1 MAYLLKIGAIEENV
15 SGYGQRGYHCFRKGR
30 CVIIRFAAV
39 VVLRNRRVHWAH
51 RPQEKIYEHESEH
64 NAKQDLDKLINKQ
77 TRGGYS
83 RLPPKVKIRPPCG

>member
-1 MAYLLKIGAIEENV
+1 MAYLLKIGAIKENV

-39 VVLRNRRVHWAH
+39 VVLRNRRVHWVH
-51 RPQEKIYEHESEH
+51 WPQELINEYESGH
-64 NAKQDLDKLINKQ
+64 NAKQALGKLINKQ

-83 RLPPKVKIRPPCG
+83 RLPPKVNIRPPCG